1 MSPRDPPGRR
11 PKRTDRDQLKHDVLL
26 GLMGGLPLTV
36 VARRHGT
43 SQRSVNHWEAGDPDY
58 ADEIAAARALG
69 WDSLAVECL
78 EIIDNKEGDV
88 AFDKE
93 GVPHPN
99 TANVLRDKARVETRL
114 RLLACWDVGRY
125 GAQKTVRVEGE
136 VQATVRHVIDP
147 ATLDDAG
154 RAALRA
160 LLAHAEAQ
168 GLIAGPEPED
178 AEYEVLG
185 ADQGDEASGT

>member
-1 MSPRDPPGRR
+1 MSKFDPPGRR
-11 PKRTDRDQLKHDVLL
+11 PKRTDREELKRDVVR

-43 SQRSVNHWEAGDPDY
+43 SQTSVDRWAAGDPSY

-78 EIIDNKEGDV
+78 EIIDDKDGDV
-88 AFDKE
+88 MHDAD
-93 GVPHPN
+93 GTARAN

-114 RLLACWDVGRY
+114 RLLACWDNGRY
-125 GAQKTVRVEGE
+125 GPARTVKVEGE
-136 VQATVRHVIDP
+136 ITATTRHVIDP
-147 ATLDDAG
+147 ATLDEVQ
-154 RAALRA
+154 RAALLS

-168 GLIAGPEPED
+168 GLIAGPEPEE
-178 AEYEVLG
+178 AEYEVIEE
-185 ADQGDEASGT
+185 DEASGT